1 MITTSKKFIALT
13 ILCLVATVQTSYAND
28 IQRQQLMSRQQV
40 VNLQPVAKSAE
51 ETYTPIA
58 FAAGFDGGID
68 KNVYQDKAGE
78 IVVGRLYV
86 PENY

>member
-1 MITTSKKFIALT
+1 MIKKINTLFVLAALCF
-13 ILCLVATVQTSYAND
+13 LATAQTSYAND
-28 IQRQQLMSRQQV
+28 IQRQQLMSRHQS
-40 VNLQPVAKSAE
+40 VNMQTEAKSAE

-68 KNVYQDKAGE
+68 KNVYQNKQGE
-78 IVVGRLYV
+78 IVIGRLYV